1 MARGIFAQFTKIAEI
16 TLRYR
21 YVCESCDRIT
31 DWCLARFYHKSNRTQ
46 NLGFINSEIEL
57 IESPERVA
65 KDQAAVNKRLKSA
78 ITAFNTAITTRTTEV
93 IFPGD
98 PFLSDAYNDIFAHG
112 DECPFCG
119 ERQTWYPAVS
129 DTPSTLKTSRNYAI
143 ISAGLGIVA
152 AFLAKDAFPYY
163 WTIPIGTMLLGG
175 GIGWLLADE
184 AIKKKQKFFDSHPK
198 HNNPEIEWN
207 YVPEN
212 EESTAAES
220 LDKDALTD
228 IPAVAESLA
237 VEYLTETPA
246 IPLTDTLTPA
256 LSTEVRIPTTPQSI
270 IAETIT
276 REPEPTPLT
285 TNLEPA
291 IITVKTNK
299 TDIYKQLKG
308 KEHINIL
315 TIHQVT
321 DGNITFEDFNGITL
335 QERLKS
341 PLSAHDFED
350 YFTQICDALE
360 FLHSQKKPISYNNL
374 TADNIVIGD
383 DNLLKL
389 FNFNK
394 ADNGTPISQD
404 IEAVA
409 KLMLSVNEKYVKRY
423 TSITKPCFNGKFTSF
438 DEINMA
444 ISKNVRNRLGI
455 RYSLLAAGLM
465 MLFMF
470 RRVGSRLVPMFEQ
483 LFHEVWKMI
492 FGT

>member
-1 MARGIFAQFTKIAEI
+1 MRHSS
-16 TLRYR
+16 LRI
-21 YVCESCDRIT
+21 SRIGRRNVVK
-31 DWCLARFYHKSNRTQ
+31 A
-46 NLGFINSEIEL
+46 L
-57 IESPERVA
+57 IESSEQVA
-65 KDQAAVNKRLKSA
+65 KAQAAVNKRLNTA
-78 ITAFNTAITTRTTEV
+78 IAAFNTTIETRTNEV

-112 DECPFCG
+112 NECPFCG

-129 DTPSTLKTSRNYAI
+129 ETESLPKRTRNYAI
-143 ISAGLGIVA
+143 IFA
-152 AFLAKDAFPYY
+152 AISLIPTYLSKIIL
-163 WTIPIGTMLLGG
+163 IPIIAAALGAA
-175 GIGWLLADE
+175 IGYLTAKSKIRE
-184 AIKKKQKFFDSHPK
+184 KQKFFDSHPK

-207 YVPEN
+207 YVPED
-212 EESTAAES
+212 EDTTDSELLSQ
-220 LDKDALTD
+220 DALTD
-228 IPAVAESLA
+228 TPAVA
-237 VEYLTETPA
+237 
-246 IPLTDTLTPA
+246 LTDTATVAQQLSEDAEIHPLVDAETQSPA
-256 LSTEVRIPTTPQSI
+256 LPTDSETHAPLSEIPTPTVPQSI
-270 IAETIT
+270 IAEIIT
-276 REPEPTPLT
+276 NDPLT
-285 TNLEPA
+285 SNSEPA

-315 TIHQVT
+315 TIHNVSQS
-321 DGNITFEDFNGITL
+321 DITFDDFNGITL

-341 PLSAHDFED
+341 PLSVHDFED

-394 ADNGTPISQD
+394 ADNVTPISQD

-409 KLMLSVNEKYVKRY
+409 RLMLTVNEKYVKRY
-423 TSITKPCFNGKFTSF
+423 TSITKPCFSGKFTNF

-492 FGT
+492 FGS

>member
-1 MARGIFAQFTKIAEI
+1 M
-16 TLRYR
+16 
-21 YVCESCDRIT
+21 
-31 DWCLARFYHKSNRTQ
+31 SNTSLRTQ
-46 NLGFINSEIEL
+46 RIGRNNVIDTLLET
-57 IESPERVA
+57 PEQVA
-65 KDQAAVNKRLKSA
+65 KAQAAVNKRLNKA
-78 ITAFNTAITTRTTEV
+78 ITKFNTAIESRTTEV

-98 PFLSDAYNDIFAHG
+98 PFLADAYNDIFAHG
-112 DECPFCG
+112 EACPHCG

-129 DTPSTLKTSRNYAI
+129 ETESTPKRIRNNAI
-143 ISAGLGIVA
+143 AFALIGLIP
-152 AFLAKDAFPYY
+152 AFLAKDAFPLYY
-163 WTIPIGTMLLGG
+163 LIPLATALLGG

-207 YVPEN
+207 YVPED
-212 EESTAAES
+212 EESTDSELSAE
-220 LDKDALTD
+220 DAEIYPLVDTEPQS
-228 IPAVAESLA
+228 PA
-237 VEYLTETPA
+237 P
-246 IPLTDTLTPA
+246 PTDTLTPA
-256 LSTEVRIPTTPQSI
+256 LSAKSSTTNATQSI
-270 IAETIT
+270 ISEIIT
-276 REPEPTPLT
+276 NDPLT
-285 TNLEPA
+285 SDPEPA

-341 PLSAHDFED
+341 PLSVHDFED

-394 ADNGTPISQD
+394 ADNVTPISQD

-409 KLMLSVNEKYVKRY
+409 RLMLSVNEKYVKRY
-423 TSITKPCFNGKFTSF
+423 TSITKPCFSGKFTNF